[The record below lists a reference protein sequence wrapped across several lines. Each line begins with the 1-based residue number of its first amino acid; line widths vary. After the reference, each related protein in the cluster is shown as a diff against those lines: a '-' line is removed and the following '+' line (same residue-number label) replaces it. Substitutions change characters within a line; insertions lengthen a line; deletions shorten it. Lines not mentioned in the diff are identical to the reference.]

1 MELSVNDDSPRGG
14 LLLFVV
20 DDLEVA
26 YCVVDRHRG
35 EVQQTLDRMSDLL
48 VLLEDA
54 AEELLDSSLLVIGV
68 IASAPKC

>member
-1 MELSVNDDSPRGG
+1 
-14 LLLFVV
+14 LLFVV

-54 AEELLDSSLLVIGV
+54 AEEILDSSLLVVGV
-68 IASAPKC
+68 IASAPEC